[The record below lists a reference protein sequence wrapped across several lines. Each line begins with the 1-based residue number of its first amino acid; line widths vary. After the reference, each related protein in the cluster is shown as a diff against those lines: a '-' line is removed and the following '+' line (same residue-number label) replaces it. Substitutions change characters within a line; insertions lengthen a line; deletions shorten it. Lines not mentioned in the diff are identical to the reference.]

1 MDATDSRNPI
11 NLETKI
17 NDSKKIIEN
26 SYVIQDHHLKKKL

>member
-1 MDATDSRNPI
+1 MDATDSRNPT

-26 SYVIQDHHLKKKL
+26 SHVIQDHHLKKKL